1 MHLRRRT
8 RYRHLA
14 AAACRVYGLTIW
26 LYPPEFRRAFGREM
40 AITFRTR
47 VEDVLETG
55 GIRDWLAFVAHI
67 AWDMLSTYRM
77 LLAPG
82 EVPGDAVSLLGLS
95 DGAIA
100 LGGLQRAPLDL
111 DIQLIF
117 ATAGV
122 VFAFAGWFVFLVIL
136 PKYVC

>member
-8 RYRHLA
+8 RYRRLA
-14 AAACRVYGLTIW
+14 AAACKVYSLTIW
-26 LYPPEFRRAFGREM
+26 LYPPEFRRAFGREL

-55 GIRDWLAFVAHI
+55 GIRDWLAFAAHI
-67 AWDMLSTYRM
+67 AWDMLATYRM
-77 LLAPG
+77 LLTPG
-82 EVPGDAVSLLGLS
+82 EAPADAVSLLGLS
-95 DGAIA
+95 EGEIA
-100 LGGLQRAPLDL
+100 LGGLHRAPLDL

-136 PKYVC
+136 PKYIC